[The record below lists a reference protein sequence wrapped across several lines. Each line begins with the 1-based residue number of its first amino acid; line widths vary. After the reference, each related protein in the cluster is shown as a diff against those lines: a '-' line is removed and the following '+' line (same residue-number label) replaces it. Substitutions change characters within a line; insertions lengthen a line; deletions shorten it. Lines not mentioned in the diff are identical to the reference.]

1 MTRDLVIGID
11 SSTTASKAVVW
22 DRNGRAVA
30 EGRATFELSEPQA
43 GWGEQNPEDWWTAT
57 STAIRRAA
65 QSIDARRVAA
75 LCITHQRESFACVTE
90 AGHPLR
96 PAMLWLDR
104 RATKEVAEFGT
115 ERVHRV
121 TGKPPNPTP
130 AWYKL
135 HWMRAHEPE
144 ILERTERVVD
154 VQAYLVHRMLGEW
167 KTCWA
172 SADPLGVLDM
182 TTFDYDDELLGA
194 VGLRREQ
201 MPELYEP
208 GAVFGEL
215 PADVAR
221 ELGVPEGLPVVAGVG
236 DGQSAGLG
244 VGLVEPGTAYVNLGT
259 ALVSG
264 SFSETYETGP
274 EFRVLSGGV
283 PRSYIFE
290 TLMGAGTYMVNW
302 FVDRFSGF
310 DPRALRLDLSA
321 EQILETAAA
330 QLPPGS
336 GGLLTLPYWGGALT
350 PYWDTNAR
358 GVVVGMTGAHGKPHF
373 YRSLLEGM
381 AFELRL
387 LTDGVEPRLSK
398 PLERIIALAGGS
410 RSAVWCQIFADV
422 LRRPIYVAS
431 EAESTCLGSG
441 MLAAAAVG
449 LHPSIRDAAAAMSG
463 TGAEYRPDEGRAE
476 TYDRLY
482 APYRELYP
490 RLKDVFA
497 AMNEAG
503 VVTAES

>member
-1 MTRDLVIGID
+1 
-11 SSTTASKAVVW
+11 
-22 DRNGRAVA
+22 
-30 EGRATFELSEPQA
+30 
-43 GWGEQNPEDWWTAT
+43 
-57 STAIRRAA
+57 
-65 QSIDARRVAA
+65 
-75 LCITHQRESFACVTE
+75 
-90 AGHPLR
+90 
-96 PAMLWLDR
+96 
-104 RATKEVAEFGT
+104 
-115 ERVHRV
+115 
-121 TGKPPNPTP
+121 
-130 AWYKL
+130 
-135 HWMRAHEPE
+135 
-144 ILERTERVVD
+144 
-154 VQAYLVHRMLGEW
+154 
-167 KTCWA
+167 
-172 SADPLGVLDM
+172 
-182 TTFDYDDELLGA
+182 
-194 VGLRREQ
+194 
-201 MPELYEP
+201 
-208 GAVFGEL
+208 VFGGL

-290 TLMGAGTYMVNW
+290 ALMGAGTYMVNW

-330 QLPPGS
+330 QIPPGS

-358 GVVVGMTGAHGKPHF
+358 GVVVGMTGAHGKPHL

-449 LHPSIRDAAAAMSG
+449 LHPSIREAATAMSG
-463 TGAEYRPDEGRAE
+463 TGAEFRPDEGRAE
-476 TYDRLY
+476 VYDRLY
-482 APYRELYP
+482 GVYRELYP
-490 RLKDVFA
+490 QLKGVFA
-497 AMNEAG
+497 GLNEAG
-503 VVTAES
+503 AVMAEE